1 MRKVVALL
9 KDTQA
14 LLVYEREKAPKQSLI
29 RQLKEQLEDAE
40 TAKTNA
46 LKSRFTLETELA
58 DLRQQVIYIFWFK
71 LIFSWMWL

>member
-40 TAKTNA
+40 TAKTSA
-46 LKSRFTLETELA
+46 LKSRFTLETELV